1 MVEFLLAVVALALAS
16 VALNLLSDFMSGRDP
31 STLEW
36 GSVLV
41 VTLVGSGLFGIW
53 GWNGVLGTLAVLGG
67 WSMLGILLERLA
79 TPRDDP
85 RG

>member
-1 MVEFLLAVVALALAS
+1 MVEFLLAVAVLALAS
-16 VALNLLSDFMSGRDP
+16 IVLNLLSDFMSGRDS

-41 VTLVGSGLFGIW
+41 VTLLGSGLFWIW
-53 GWNGVLGTLAVLGG
+53 GWNGVLGILAVLGG
-67 WSMLGILLERLA
+67 WSMLGILLQR
-79 TPRDDP
+79 RDKRSEP

>member
-1 MVEFLLAVVALALAS
+1 MVEFLIAVAALALAS
-16 VALNLLSDFMSGRDP
+16 IALNLLSDFMSGRDP

-41 VTLVGSGLFGIW
+41 VMLVGSGLFWIW
-53 GWNGVLGTLAVLGG
+53 GWNGVLGVLAVLGG
-67 WSMLGILLERLA
+67 WSMIGILLER
-79 TPRDDP
+79 RS

>member
-1 MVEFLLAVVALALAS
+1 MLEFLLAVAALALYS
-16 VALNLLSDFMSGRDP
+16 IALNLLSDFVSGSDP

-41 VTLVGSGLFGIW
+41 VTLVGSLLFWIF
-53 GWNGVLGTLAVLGG
+53 GWNGVLGVLAVLSG
-67 WSMLGILLERLA
+67 WSMLGILLERRSS
-79 TPRDDP
+79 PRDDL

>member
-1 MVEFLLAVVALALAS
+1 MLEFLLAVAALALYS
-16 VALNLLSDFMSGRDP
+16 IALNLLSDFVSGRDS

-41 VTLVGSGLFGIW
+41 VTLVGSGLFWIW
-53 GWNGVLGTLAVLGG
+53 GWNGVLGVLAVLGG
-67 WSMLGILLERLA
+67 WSMLGILLERLDK
-79 TPRDDP
+79 PRDDL